1 MSDKITLDRAYLKD
15 DILSPL
21 AALYGE
27 IESTGKV
34 ADMDELE
41 VVLVKLNKTLKEAN

>member
-1 MSDKITLDRAYLKD
+1 MNSKITLDRTYLKD
-15 DILSPL
+15 DILRPL

-34 ADMDELE
+34 ADTQELE
-41 VVLVKLNKTLKEAN
+41 VVLVKLNNSLKAAN